1 MANTKV
7 TGDVIANGTIS
18 TVHIADDAI
27 TSAKLDSTATGITF
41 ADLAVDTNTLYVDSS
56 NNRVGIGTTTP
67 DRILHVESDSVA
79 AIQLE
84 NTTEAD
90 SFIDFKNP
98 SRTFRVG
105 YDDSAD
111 LFKVAVTNFNNNA
124 LVVNSSGNVGIG
136 QGPSAFANWRILEI
150 KGLSNGA
157 LINFENSSSTR
168 TGAIAMNDASSLM
181 RFQTMTDA
189 DITFEANNA
198 ERMRVTG
205 DGNVGIGTTSPSSKL
220 EVKMNDAAN
229 NRLGF
234 TGDGS
239 TTGAAMWTNWQT
251 GNSYLDF
258 RLGGTTDTYTKMR
271 ITNAGNVG
279 IGTTSPTEKLHVEGR
294 IRLGSTPVICSHDN
308 VGIDID
314 QNNNSGSNYFRVTRD
329 GEATE
334 LFRVQENG
342 RVGIGTTSP
351 SAKLEVRGTA
361 PTYTNSSTVFWG
373 GTTNNDSHNGIMLSS
388 FGDALG
394 GSLASNLLYSN
405 SNTPTQTNTNRSSGQ
420 IKFGNTTV
428 ASKTSDINFGGYY
441 KGTTTFVER
450 MRINGDG
457 NVGIGTTSPDAVLQI
472 ANNDGSS
479 YRFGYGGSSD
489 VYLDTDN
496 VYIRS
501 DNGGTNRYT
510 FTSAGLGIGTT
521 SPSAKLHAVD
531 STATFVTK
539 DGSGYARFTQQD
551 GSVQVGLFRSG
562 GNAGGGYI
570 GADSATCFHVRDAS
584 FATKLYL
591 KQNGHLGLGTTAPAS
606 PFHVKADNAI
616 LYAEATGVNQ
626 NSSVWLRSNVSGTVA
641 NRWEIGTNIGN
652 GPDLEIYSRQDSALR
667 FLIESGTGN
676 VGIGTNTP
684 GEKLDVDGEITHS
697 GLVPKSGAHVDGLV
711 TINKTVSVTANT
723 WTSLDIS
730 LSNIGG
736 SGTFAV
742 QVYSNA
748 HGSTGAAW
756 YNMYWSGIMSWYHN
770 SVNDDDI
777 DEIPLH
783 MAGHARNNNT
793 LELRTKLHT
802 ADGSSYA
809 NRCELQIKTANTI
822 SSAAISFRFRKLL

>member
-105 YDDSAD
+105 YDDSTD
-111 LFKVAVTNFNNNA
+111 LFKVAVTNFNSNA

-334 LFRVQENG
+334 LFRVQEN
-342 RVGIGTTSP
+342 
-351 SAKLEVRGTA
+351 
-361 PTYTNSSTVFWG
+361 
-373 GTTNNDSHNGIMLSS
+373 
-388 FGDALG
+388 
-394 GSLASNLLYSN
+394 
-405 SNTPTQTNTNRSSGQ
+405 
-420 IKFGNTTV
+420 
-428 ASKTSDINFGGYY
+428 
-441 KGTTTFVER
+441 
-450 MRINGDG
+450 G